1 MNPTAETGLQLDQ
14 IVPLGRSAMEYHMM
28 FDLTSF
34 ESDATIVDC
43 GAGPSSLNAE
53 LTLKGRQVVSV
64 DPIYGFAASDIK
76 QRIDQTFDG
85 VMEQVEKNRSMYRW
99 GMFRDVG
106 HLKSQRAKSMEL
118 FLADFTHGKEEGR
131 YVEASLP
138 ELPFFDGRFDV
149 ALCSH
154 LLFLYNRQLDFDF
167 HLASI
172 REMMRVAKEARIFP
186 IIGLDGKLS
195 PHLCHIIKQLRGDG
209 FKTQLVNVPYEFQKG
224 ANQCLV
230 VKRVVDFEN
239 DEVIE
244 EEDV

>member
-1 MNPTAETGLQLDQ
+1 MNTTTETGLQLDQ

-34 ESDATIVDC
+34 ENDATIVDC

-53 LTLKGRQVVSV
+53 LTLKGRRIVSV
-64 DPIYGFAASDIK
+64 DPVYAFSATDIK

-85 VMEQVEKNRSMYRW
+85 VMEQVAQNQGQFRW
-99 GMFRDVG
+99 GMFRDVA
-106 HLKSQRAKSMEL
+106 HLKGQRAKSMEL
-118 FLADFTHGKEEGR
+118 FLADFPHGKNEGR
-131 YVEASLP
+131 YVDASLP
-138 ELPFFDGRFDV
+138 ELPFADGQFEV

-172 REMMRVAKEARIFP
+172 REMLRVARQARIFP

-195 PHLCHIIKQLRGDG
+195 PHLCHIIKQLRADG
-209 FKTQLVNVPYEFQKG
+209 FRTQLVNVPYEFQKG

-230 VKRVVDFEN
+230 VRRFDEN
-239 DEVIE
+239 EEIIDE
-244 EEDV
+244 EEI